1 MSGAE
6 EGLNAG
12 LSNSVAQLVEKTFSG
27 LISSSKDGFNLAR
40 SSFGIGFKKYLESTH
55 HRCIKVKTLISSS
68 EPILL
73 SEAYEPAVLV
83 SEDKAMAIDVFY
95 GKIGKT
101 DNFALITAMLG
112 AGKSFSMKYLYSKF
126 FLDAKKTR
134 VPIFIELRQIPF
146 GQQGLID
153 HIVQQLS
160 PFMAFIDQNAVEYG
174 LRAGIFALLLDGF
187 DEVSESNRS
196 SAESEILRLSR
207 DYPRN
212 VIIVSSRPDSN

>member
-40 SSFGIGFKKYLESTH
+40 SSFGIGFKKYLESTY

-95 GKIGKT
+95 SKIGKT
-101 DNFALITAMLG
+101 ENFALITAMLG

-126 FLDAKKTR
+126 F
-134 VPIFIELRQIPF
+134 F
-146 GQQGLID
+146 GY
-153 HIVQQLS
+153 
-160 PFMAFIDQNAVEYG
+160 EK
-174 LRAGIFALLLDGF
+174 
-187 DEVSESNRS
+187 
-196 SAESEILRLSR
+196 
-207 DYPRN
+207 
-212 VIIVSSRPDSN
+212 DSNTNFYRVTPNSIRAARFDRSYCSTIKSIYGIH